1 MKQLRELTEEVI
13 NQHNCKVLCKIKD
26 TLSNSLFV
34 TLGRAALFLKTDTL
48 STGLFVT
55 LVLVF

>member
-34 TLGRAALFLKTDTL
+34 TLGRAALFLKTEL
-48 STGLFVT
+48 
-55 LVLVF
+55 